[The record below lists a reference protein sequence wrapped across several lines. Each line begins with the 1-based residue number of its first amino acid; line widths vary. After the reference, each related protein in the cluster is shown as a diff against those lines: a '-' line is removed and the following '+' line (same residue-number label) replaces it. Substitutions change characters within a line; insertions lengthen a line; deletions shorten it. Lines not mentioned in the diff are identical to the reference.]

1 MYTYMCIST
10 YNTYVYIRAQVKRLH
25 LLEYERRGRQYPH
38 ELVVSVAMPT
48 ATGMRDADMTFRG
61 IYVYICMYTCVYTHV
76 YVYVCMHVCMHV
88 CMYVCIYMYE
98 WINMSLYQ
106 YMYVYMCICI

>member
-1 MYTYMCIST
+1 MCIST

-48 ATGMRDADMTFRG
+48 ATGMCDANMTFRDTYIDIYTYTYIVVSVAMPTATGMRDADMTFRDTYID
-61 IYVYICMYTCVYTHV
+61 IYIH
-76 YVYVCMHVCMHV
+76 
-88 CMYVCIYMYE
+88 IRIS
-98 WINMSLYQ
+98 WSA
-106 YMYVYMCICI
+106 